1 MRNPAAGKSKSQKTY
16 FTNAKLLAKKRG
28 AWYILCES
36 KNRRLSK
43 EAIMPEENFSSLK
56 KAGTSIKNLMEVLLL
71 IGFVGFLGYFYL
83 FAVVGIPFYT
93 THRLFYF
100 IVMNMLFFGLLG
112 LFICAVSKKRS
123 KKLNRYKMI
132 SLLRLFQRNQA
143 ESIFNLFGR
152 VCFRIL
158 KVLQPKLCLIWQLL

>member
-1 MRNPAAGKSKSQKTY
+1 
-16 FTNAKLLAKKRG
+16 
-28 AWYILCES
+28 
-36 KNRRLSK
+36 
-43 EAIMPEENFSSLK
+43 MPEEKFSSLK
-56 KAGTSIKNLMEVLLL
+56 KAGTSIQNLLKVLLL

-123 KKLNRYKMI
+123 KKFLLIFGIGLSFDLFALCI
-132 SLLRLFQRNQA
+132 SGDVGITFH
-143 ESIFNLFGR
+143 
-152 VCFRIL
+152 
-158 KVLQPKLCLIWQLL
+158 

>member
-1 MRNPAAGKSKSQKTY
+1 
-16 FTNAKLLAKKRG
+16 
-28 AWYILCES
+28 
-36 KNRRLSK
+36 
-43 EAIMPEENFSSLK
+43 MPEENFSSLK

-112 LFICAVSKKRS
+112 LFICAVSKKEVEEIPVRF
-123 KKLNRYKMI
+123 
-132 SLLRLFQRNQA
+132 LRPRRGLP
-143 ESIFNLFGR
+143 GR
-152 VCFRIL
+152 RRGIPRVRM
-158 KVLQPKLCLIWQLL
+158 VDG